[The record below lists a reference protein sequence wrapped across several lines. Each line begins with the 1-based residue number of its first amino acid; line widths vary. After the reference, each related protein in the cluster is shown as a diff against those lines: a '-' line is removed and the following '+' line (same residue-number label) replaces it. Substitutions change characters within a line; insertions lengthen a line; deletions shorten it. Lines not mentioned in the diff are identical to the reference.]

1 MKKTKKNKKA
11 PTLNFIWNYKSDLA
25 EINAKNY
32 RLVFQDYFRLST
44 KKITILA
51 MILALNIVMT
61 IFSKFV
67 LGLIPVMGFF
77 VIEISFFT
85 VLIFL
90 MISNLFYSLIF
101 LELTV
106 WFRVLLGSEPVGL
119 IAMNITDGIFL
130 IFFAFLIFLFKVIAV
145 RLQITNFFKKL
156 FYFEII
162 AGLLVILLTSGMA
175 VLMNYWFILKL
186 YGVHQDQIKGYLP
199 LIFAFNILKYFINV
213 LIYFGVYQP
222 LMVLIKRYQF

>member
-1 MKKTKKNKKA
+1 
-11 PTLNFIWNYKSDLA
+11 
-25 EINAKNY
+25 
-32 RLVFQDYFRLST
+32 
-44 KKITILA
+44 

-67 LGLIPVMGFF
+67 LGLIPAMGFF

-175 VLMNYWFILKL
+175 VLMNY
-186 YGVHQDQIKGYLP
+186 
-199 LIFAFNILKYFINV
+199 
-213 LIYFGVYQP
+213 
-222 LMVLIKRYQF
+222 